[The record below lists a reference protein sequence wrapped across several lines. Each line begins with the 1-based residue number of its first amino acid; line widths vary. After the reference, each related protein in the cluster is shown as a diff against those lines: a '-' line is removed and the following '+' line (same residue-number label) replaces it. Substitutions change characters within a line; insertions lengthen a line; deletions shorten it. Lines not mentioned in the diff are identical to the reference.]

1 MGMEVQVEK
10 REEKD
15 SSYKSEAGKS
25 SPPTHTFPSSYL
37 YRKRDLTKFS
47 PFVYT
52 ISLFFNPIII
62 ETCSAYRPP
71 ELLFSH
77 THYDPYALDSWALGC
92 TLAGFFTGFVWL
104 PEGNRNGNDDGSDE
118 VGCAADEADGE
129 RLKDRGRE
137 GYKVRRPREEEED
150 SENEAEDNE
159 SDELDGPILPLFH
172 RTSKTNIKQKTT
184 PRPAAHHVA
193 PSDHTRGRWK
203 RQTLFDGESG
213 EIGLA
218 WSIFRVMGTP
228 GSEGGGE
235 WKVSLRPRK

>member
-1 MGMEVQVEK
+1 MGN
-10 REEKD
+10 
-15 SSYKSEAGKS
+15 Y
-25 SPPTHTFPSSYL
+25 
-37 YRKRDLTKFS
+37 
-47 PFVYT
+47 
-52 ISLFFNPIII
+52 
-62 ETCSAYRPP
+62 SAYRPP

-104 PEGNRNGNDDGSDE
+104 PEGNGNGKHDASDQ

-129 RLKDRGRE
+129 RSDGRGRE
-137 GYKVRRPREEEED
+137 GYKMRRPREEEED
-150 SENEAEDNE
+150 SEDASEDSE
-159 SDELDGPILPLFH
+159 SDELDGPIVPLFH
-172 RTSKTNIKQKTT
+172 RPSKKNIKQKTT
-184 PRPAAHHVA
+184 SRPTTHHVA

-235 WKVSLRPRK
+235 WKVSSRSSSVLCGVETG

>member
-1 MGMEVQVEK
+1 VFIPF
-10 REEKD
+10 RY
-15 SSYKSEAGKS
+15 S
-25 SPPTHTFPSSYL
+25 L
-37 YRKRDLTKFS
+37 NRKTGT
-47 PFVYT
+47 Y
-52 ISLFFNPIII
+52 
-62 ETCSAYRPP
+62 SAYRPP

-77 THYDPYALDSWALGC
+77 TQYDPYALDSWALGC

-104 PEGNRNGNDDGSDE
+104 SGGHRNDAGSDE

-129 RLKDRGRE
+129 RSDERGRE

-150 SENEAEDNE
+150 SEDESEDSE
-159 SDELDGPILPLFH
+159 SDALDGPIVLLSH
-172 RTSKTNIKQKTT
+172 RTSKANIKQKTT
-184 PRPAAHHVA
+184 SRPASHQVA
-193 PSDHTRGRWK
+193 ASGDTRGRWK

-235 WKVSLRPRK
+235 WKVSSRSFSVPREVETG